1 MMCDSSISIIDC
13 QLNSKCTFY
22 DFNDD
27 NKIVDNIDQAW
38 NVLHP
43 LKGNIIYERLSF
55 FSFQILKYSTFENY
69 ICMHI
74 IMYIRLSLYNVNVA
88 RHF

>member
-27 NKIVDNIDQAW
+27 NKIVDNIDHSW

-55 FSFQILKYSTFENY
+55 CFIQKFKFLADESY
-69 ICMHI
+69 IMMHT
-74 IMYIRLSLYNVNVA
+74 IMYIRSL
-88 RHF
+88 